1 MNNIWYLNFH
11 KMHIQSYE
19 ENYKSN
25 FIFRK
30 YTEEECNWQK
40 IIKDKIEARELTR
53 NKIDKLPTK
62 DLNYALLL

>member
-30 YTEEECNWQK
+30 YTEEEYNWQK